1 MMDKK
6 QVQAAI
12 GRIDGILGKA
22 RFTEPIFNR
31 EDHIVLV
38 NDIKLVQSICEQYF
52 IGLTACKSCEEPED
66 GGTDECPEHVGPG
79 DEDIEGGGDSV

>member
-6 QVQAAI
+6 QIQAAI

-22 RFTEPIFNR
+22 RFTEPILNR

-38 NDIKLVQSICEQYF
+38 NDIKLVQSVCEQYF
-52 IGLTACKSCEEPED
+52 KEEPED
-66 GGTDECPEHVGPG
+66 GGTNIIPFNPGPG
-79 DEDIEGGGDSV
+79 DEDIEGGGDSI